1 MKKTLLSVALAATL
15 TGCSMIP
22 DFQRPESPVADSW
35 PQGAAYSASTSEQT
49 PDLGWSQFFQDPA
62 LRELIAVALEN
73 NRDLRVAAL
82 NVDAT
87 RALYR
92 IQRSDLFPSIS
103 ADGGGTR
110 SRTPASLNPLGEADI
125 SSQYSATLG
134 IGWELD
140 LFGRLGSLREQALE
154 EYLATE
160 AAQRS
165 VQISLIAAVANT
177 YLTWQA
183 DQALLEITRGTL
195 ETYDESLA
203 LTQRSYD
210 VGVASSLE
218 LTQARTAVETARS
231 SLARYT
237 RLVAQDRN
245 ALAQLLGQRLPFEG
259 VDPIDLQRSYLT
271 DLPVGLPSELLVNR
285 PDIVEAERRLRAA
298 NANIGAARA
307 AFFPSISLTGAA
319 GTASSDLDGLFG
331 SGSDY
336 WSFSPSISLPIFNA
350 GRLSAN
356 LEYAEI
362 IRDARVAEYERSI
375 QEAFRDVS
383 DGLAARDTYVQ
394 QVQAQSD
401 LVEAS
406 ESYFQIAERRY
417 RTGVDSYLT
426 LLDAQRQLFTAQQQ
440 LIGDRLS
447 QLVSEVELFKALGG
461 GWQAEIAATQPA
473 AAQ

>member
-1 MKKTLLSVALAATL
+1 MKRTLLSVSLAVTL
-15 TGCSMIP
+15 SGCSMIP
-22 DFQRPESPVADSW
+22 DFQRPESPVANTW
-35 PQGAAYSASTSEQT
+35 PQGDAYSASTNEHT
-49 PDLGWSQFFQDPA
+49 ADLGWGQFFQDPA
-62 LRELIAVALEN
+62 LRELIGIALEN
-73 NRDLRVAAL
+73 NRDLRIAAL

-103 ADGGGTR
+103 ADGGGNR
-110 SRTPASLNPLGEADI
+110 SRTPASLNPGGEAGI
-125 SSQYSATLG
+125 SSQYSAALG

-140 LFGRLGSLREQALE
+140 LFGRLGSLQEQALE

-195 ETYDESLA
+195 ETYDESLS
-203 LTQRSYD
+203 LTQRSFD

-245 ALAQLLGQRLPFEG
+245 ALAQLLGQRIPFAG

-285 PDIVEAERRLRAA
+285 PDIVEAERRLRGA

-319 GTASSDLDGLFG
+319 GSASSDLDGLFE

-350 GRLSAN
+350 GRLRAN

-394 QVQAQSD
+394 QVEAQSD

-440 LIGDRLS
+440 LIGDRLG

-461 GWQAEIAATQPA
+461 GWQAEVSATQ
-473 AAQ
+473 

>member
-1 MKKTLLSVALAATL
+1 MKRTLLSVSLAVTL
-15 TGCSMIP
+15 SGCSMIP
-22 DFQRPESPVADSW
+22 DFQRPESPVANTW
-35 PQGAAYSASTSEQT
+35 PQGDAYSASTNEHT
-49 PDLGWSQFFQDPA
+49 ADLGWGQFFQDPA
-62 LRELIAVALEN
+62 LRELIGIALEN
-73 NRDLRVAAL
+73 NRDLRIAAL

-103 ADGGGTR
+103 ADGGGNR
-110 SRTPASLNPLGEADI
+110 SRTPASLNPGGEAGI

-140 LFGRLGSLREQALE
+140 LFGRLGSLQEQALE

-195 ETYDESLA
+195 ETYDESLS
-203 LTQRSYD
+203 LTQRSFD

-245 ALAQLLGQRLPFEG
+245 ALAQLLGQRIPFAG

-271 DLPVGLPSELLVNR
+271 DLPVGLPSELLINR
-285 PDIVEAERRLRAA
+285 PDIVEAERRLRGA

-319 GTASSDLDGLFG
+319 GSASSDLDGLFE

-350 GRLSAN
+350 GRLRAN

-394 QVQAQSD
+394 QVEAQSD

-440 LIGDRLS
+440 LIGDRLG

-461 GWQAEIAATQPA
+461 GWQAEVSATQ
-473 AAQ
+473 

>member
-15 TGCSMIP
+15 SGCSMIP
-22 DFQRPESPVADSW
+22 DFQRPDSPVADSW
-35 PQGAAYSASTSEQT
+35 PQGDAYSASTSEQT
-49 PDLGWSQFFQDPA
+49 ADLNWSQFFQDPA
-62 LRELIAVALEN
+62 LRELIGVALEN
-73 NRDLRVAAL
+73 NRDLRIAAL

-103 ADGGGTR
+103 ADGGGNR
-110 SRTPASLNPLGEADI
+110 SRTPASLSPLGEADI
-125 SSQYSATLG
+125 SSQYSATIG

-140 LFGRLGSLREQALE
+140 LFGRLGSLREQALQ

-203 LTQRSYD
+203 LTQRSFD
-210 VGVASSLE
+210 IGVASSLE

-245 ALAQLLGQRLPFEG
+245 ALAQLLGQRLPTNS
-259 VDPIDLQRSYLT
+259 VQPINLQYSYLT
-271 DLPVGLPSELLVNR
+271 ELPVGLPSELLVNR
-285 PDIVEAERRLRAA
+285 PDIVEAERRLQGA

-319 GTASSDLDGLFG
+319 GSASSDLDGLFE

-350 GRLSAN
+350 GRLRAN
-356 LEYAEI
+356 LDYAEI

-447 QLVSEVELFKALGG
+447 QLISEVELFKALGG
-461 GWQAEIAATQPA
+461 GWQAEATATP
-473 AAQ
+473 

>member
-1 MKKTLLSVALAATL
+1 MKRTLLSVSLAVTL
-15 TGCSMIP
+15 SGCSMIP

-35 PQGAAYSASTSEQT
+35 PQGEAYSTSTNEQT
-49 PDLGWSQFFQDPA
+49 ANLGWGQFFQDPA
-62 LRELIAVALEN
+62 LRELIGVALEN

-82 NVDAT
+82 NVEAT

-103 ADGGGTR
+103 ADGSGNR
-110 SRTPASLNPLGEADI
+110 SRTPASLNPMGEADI

-195 ETYDESLA
+195 ETYEESLS

-245 ALAQLLGQRLPFEG
+245 ALAQLLGQRLPFRD

-319 GTASSDLDGLFG
+319 GSASSDLDGLFD

-350 GRLSAN
+350 GRLRAN
-356 LEYAEI
+356 LDYAEI

-406 ESYFQIAERRY
+406 ESYFEIAERRY

-461 GWQAEIAATQPA
+461 GWQAEAEAESIAAQ
-473 AAQ
+473 

>member
-1 MKKTLLSVALAATL
+1 MKRTLLSLALATAL
-15 TGCSMIP
+15 SGCSLIP
-22 DFQRPESPVADSW
+22 DYQRPESPVDDAW
-35 PQGAAYSASTSEQT
+35 PQGQAYADDTATERSAG
-49 PDLGWSQFFQDPA
+49 LGWNQFFQDPA
-62 LRELIAVALEN
+62 LRELIGVALEN
-73 NRDLRVAAL
+73 NRDLRIAGL
-82 NVDAT
+82 NVEAT
-87 RALYR
+87 RALFR
-92 IQRSDLFPSIS
+92 IQRSDLFPSIG
-103 ADGGGTR
+103 ADAGGTR

-134 IGWELD
+134 VAWELD

-195 ETYDESLA
+195 ETYEESLA
-203 LTQRSYD
+203 LTQRSFD
-210 VGVASSLE
+210 IGVASSLE

-245 ALAQLLGQRLPFEG
+245 ALAQLLGQRLPFGE
-259 VDPIDLQRSYLT
+259 VEPINLQHSYLA
-271 DLPVGLPSELLVNR
+271 DLPVGLPSELLTNR
-285 PDIVEAERRLRAA
+285 PDIVEAERRLRGA
-298 NANIGAARA
+298 NASIGAARA

-319 GTASSDLDGLFG
+319 GSASSDLSGLFE

-350 GRLSAN
+350 GRLRAN
-356 LEYAEI
+356 LDYSEI

-394 QVQAQSD
+394 QVQAQGD

-461 GWQAEIAATQPA
+461 GWQMEGELASVE
-473 AAQ
+473 